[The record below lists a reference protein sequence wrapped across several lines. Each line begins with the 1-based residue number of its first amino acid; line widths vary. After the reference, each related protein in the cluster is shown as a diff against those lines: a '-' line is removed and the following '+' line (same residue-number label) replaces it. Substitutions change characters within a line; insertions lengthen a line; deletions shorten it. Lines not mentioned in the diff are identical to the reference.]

1 MHECRLPIEKW
12 VSDAHGPHEGLPHG
26 IQETSIAQ
34 DTKRQPADGRSS
46 DSASPLL
53 PPADAPL
60 PLWKIPSLSR
70 SETIKRRSAVHPQGA
85 EKAFPL
91 L

>member
-1 MHECRLPIEKW
+1 

-34 DTKRQPADGRSS
+34 ATKRQPADGRPS

-53 PPADAPL
+53 PPANAPL
-60 PLWKIPSLSR
+60 PLWKIPSLSH
-70 SETIKRRSAVHPQGA
+70 SETIKRRNAVHPQGA

-91 L
+91 F